1 MSAFVYRACAR
12 DTRSWDTLAW
22 PGFIRY
28 LPAQRQIKNYTSNYP
43 ARYRKP
49 NAVYHLPITRPTD
62 SESRLFPPTWLV
74 TVSRRNSIVNCR
86 KIDREKCFC
95 SFRIFASFVRPLDS
109 SRSGDTSSRNS
120 IIEPTTRNSHGLS
133 NLIQHSRAA
142 RMFYSNSSQL
152 RSERCTH
159 PRSPPL
165 ATARSMI
172 NRRSRTNLVS
182 GFYSRSY
189 LFFSP
194 FSQVFSSLTI
204 RPSNSSFLSFFFSI

>member
-86 KIDREKCFC
+86 KIDWEKCFC

-120 IIEPTTRNSHGLS
+120 IIEPTTRNSPTVYQTWF
-133 NLIQHSRAA
+133 NIRA
-142 RMFYSNSSQL
+142 RPECFIPIVRNF
-152 RSERCTH
+152 
-159 PRSPPL
+159 
-165 ATARSMI
+165 ARSDAPTHAAHP
-172 NRRSRTNLVS
+172 SRPLD
-182 GFYSRSY
+182 RW
-189 LFFSP
+189 
-194 FSQVFSSLTI
+194 
-204 RPSNSSFLSFFFSI
+204 